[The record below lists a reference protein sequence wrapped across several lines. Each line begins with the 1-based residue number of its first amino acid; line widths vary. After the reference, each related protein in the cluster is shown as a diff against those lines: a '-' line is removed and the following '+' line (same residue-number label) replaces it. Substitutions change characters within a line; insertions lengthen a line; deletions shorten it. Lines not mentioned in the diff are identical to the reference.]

1 MKKIAFIII
10 LFFTATILEAQEVI
24 KFNSNAVSYN
34 TLNKETKKWK
44 EWSDW
49 IPSDFL
55 ILFNLNNLRLKFF
68 NREKN
73 GEEMS
78 IDIVKII
85 QKEFNE
91 KIQSTTIKFK
101 GIDDNG
107 KEVIVEFITKSD
119 LKNSFQ
125 LYLGSGP
132 SLVGFSLKNLD

>member
-1 MKKIAFIII
+1 MKKIAFIIM

-34 TLNKETKKWK
+34 TLNKETKQWR

-49 IPSDFL
+49 ISSDFL

-78 IDIVKII
+78 VDIVKLIE
-85 QKEFNE
+85 KEFNE
-91 KIQSTTIKFK
+91 KIHGTVFKFK
-101 GIDDNG
+101 GIGDNG
-107 KEVIVEFITKSD
+107 EEIIVEFITKSD
-119 LKNSFQ
+119 LKNSSQ